1 MTLSFVT
8 ILHCLIPSLPTLSY
22 MDSTVWPSLVN
33 SLCPLSLH
41 NYSWKNN
48 LVKPS
53 FMLTLRLCPRS
64 LILLEKIT
72 LNHFKFMTLDL
83 IWARNPSRHSYYSS
97 PINVFFHP
105 QKQKLYFFSSFLKPP
120 KAPHLLISTR
130 TSIPTSQRKTLIRC
144 EWLCLPPVGLPC
156 CLYLYLTVIMKNL
169 GPLLSK
175 PCILPCI
182 PSPLNS
188 RICILLLSPFCPAL
202 TLSPFQLGHL
212 TYIYTYLSI
221 SLLR

>member
-1 MTLSFVT
+1 
-8 ILHCLIPSLPTLSY
+8 
-22 MDSTVWPSLVN
+22 
-33 SLCPLSLH
+33 
-41 NYSWKNN
+41 
-48 LVKPS
+48 
-53 FMLTLRLCPRS
+53 
-64 LILLEKIT
+64 
-72 LNHFKFMTLDL
+72 MTLDL

-97 PINVFFHP
+97 PINELFHP

-120 KAPHLLISTR
+120 KAPHLLSSTR

-169 GPLLSK
+169 GPFLSK

-202 TLSPFQLGHL
+202 TLSPVQLGHL
-212 TYIYTYLSI
+212 TYTYIPQYLPPQIKPSWSGMSFQLSHFSVPSHSQTHWNI
-221 SLLR
+221 WV